1 MRAVR
6 WLHISDFHIGEAETA
21 QRQTVLSAM
30 LKDISQR
37 SAKGWHVDFV
47 VVSGDLAFSGKGS
60 EYEIVAM
67 FFDDLVAAADISS
80 DKVFCVPGNHD
91 VRRDRSKM
99 CFKGALAEVQSEND
113 VYKFLADDDEREDL
127 LRRQEDY
134 RAFER
139 SYLKDQKRE
148 HTDDDLGYVS
158 KLEVDDLRI
167 AIIGLNSSW
176 LAEGGVSDEGKLLIG
191 ESQVR
196 SAIDIAKGY
205 EPHVILGLQHHPF
218 DWLQRFDRRPVQ
230 RSLEEVCDFMHC
242 GHLHESD
249 VTEVVEKSGHCI
261 TITAGA
267 SFESREFRNAFT
279 TIEFDPL
286 AGRAEIVF
294 IEYNPHAS
302 KFEYEKSKSLDHQI
316 DGHCDCTVD
325 ELAEAINLYC
335 EDAGDLSCY
344 LSSLLLGFSSDVPMV
359 SKGTVV
365 FGNWDLVEGIS
376 DAAFRS
382 SVADFKGVGR
392 AIKLLHNRKFLNEIL
407 VELGD
412 PISSFVGWLRTLSDQ
427 DSDVEDYL
435 KMRNKASARWQPSGS
450 GEPLR
455 HTVDLLVD
463 MMENDDWDGT
473 RDLAERTIDLCEGAS
488 FVKVARILAFCLA
501 LSTDEVDKDRAVE
514 LYSQVMES
522 NQADPGDWGALAT
535 LKTELGNYDEAK
547 DLIRK
552 GIGRFPTQSQAF
564 VEIGLRLV
572 EKCGDKDF
580 RDWLISK
587 E

>member
-1 MRAVR
+1 
-6 WLHISDFHIGEAETA
+6 
-21 QRQTVLSAM
+21 
-30 LKDISQR
+30 
-37 SAKGWHVDFV
+37 
-47 VVSGDLAFSGKGS
+47 
-60 EYEIVAM
+60 
-67 FFDDLVAAADISS
+67 
-80 DKVFCVPGNHD
+80 
-91 VRRDRSKM
+91 M
-99 CFKGALAEVQSEND
+99 CFKGARAELQSEND

-148 HTDDDLGYVS
+148 QTDDGLGYIS
-158 KLEVDDLRI
+158 KFEVDDLRI

-176 LAEGGVSDEGKLLIG
+176 LAEGGVSDEGILLIG

-196 SAIDIAKGY
+196 SAIDMAKGY

-218 DWLQRFDRRPVQ
+218 DWLQRFDRRPV
-230 RSLEEVCDFMHC
+230 RHRLEEVCDFIHC
-242 GHLHESD
+242 GHLHIP
-249 VTEVVEKSGHCI
+249 EVAEAVVKSRHCI

-267 SFESREFRNAFT
+267 SFESRESRNAFT

-286 AGRAEIVF
+286 AGRANLEF
-294 IEYNPHAS
+294 IEYNPHTS
-302 KFEYEKSKSLDHQI
+302 KFEYEKSESLDHQI
-316 DGHCDCTVD
+316 EGHCDCTVD

-335 EDAGDLSCY
+335 EDAGDQSSY
-344 LSSLLLGFSSDVPMV
+344 LSSLLLGLSSDVPMV
-359 SKGTVV
+359 SKGAVV
-365 FGNWDLVEGIS
+365 FRNWDTIKGIS

-382 SVADFKGVGR
+382 SAADFKDAGR
-392 AIKLLHNRKFLNEIL
+392 AIKLLHSRKSLNDIL
-407 VELGD
+407 VEHGG
-412 PISSFVGWLRTLSDQ
+412 PIRSFVSWLRTLSDHNPA
-427 DSDVEDYL
+427 VEEYL
-435 KMRNKASARWQPSGS
+435 KMQNETRARQQPSGS

-455 HTVDLLVD
+455 HNLDLLQD
-463 MMENDDWDGT
+463 MMETDDWDDA
-473 RDLAERTIDLCEGAS
+473 RDLAERIIDLCEGAS
-488 FVKVARILAFCLA
+488 FVKVARILAICLA
-501 LSTDEVDKDRAVE
+501 RSTEEVDKDRAVE

-552 GIGRFPTQSQAF
+552 GIGRFPIQSQAF
-564 VEIGLRLV
+564 VEIGLKLV
-572 EKCGDKDF
+572 EKCGDRDF